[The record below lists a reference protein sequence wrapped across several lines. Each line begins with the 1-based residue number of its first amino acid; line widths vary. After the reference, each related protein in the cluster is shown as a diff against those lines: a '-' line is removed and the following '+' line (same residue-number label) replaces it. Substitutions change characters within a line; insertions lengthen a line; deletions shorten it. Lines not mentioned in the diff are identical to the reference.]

1 MVTIYEILKTVQQN
15 SGKRSLFRNLGVN
28 KVIRAQ
34 SFMAEK
40 AGERTLLRHMFTFLV
55 QEVFL
60 STSTCTLQST
70 QSTLIIVASSL
81 AEKYDVIGLK

>member
-1 MVTIYEILKTVQQN
+1 
-15 SGKRSLFRNLGVN
+15 
-28 KVIRAQ
+28 
-34 SFMAEK
+34 MAEK
-40 AGERTLLRHMFTFLV
+40 AGVRVLLRHMFTFLV